1 MLQQD
6 QRLLVLGAS
15 GRTGQLA
22 VAYALEKG
30 IAVVALV
37 RDPGK
42 LAPRPR
48 LTVLSGSP
56 EQLDDVRRAITGCT
70 AVLSFLNN
78 QRSSDAPWAK
88 PVSPTHLMTHA
99 IANAVAAMK
108 ENGIR
113 RIVVLSAAGVGDSE
127 QAVPWLFRKLV
138 QHSNIKIAYADHEGQ
153 ENVLRSSG
161 LDWTA
166 VRAAAL
172 IGSKLKRTR
181 ISYDNQPKPRAII
194 SRKQTAVFMVDCL
207 LHPEFFAKA
216 PVASAE

>member
-37 RDPGK
+37 RDPSK
-42 LAPRPR
+42 LAPRPG
-48 LTVLSGSP
+48 LTVLTGSP
-56 EQLDDVRRAITGCT
+56 EKLDDIRRAITGCT

-78 QRSSDAPWAK
+78 NRSSDSPWSK
-88 PVSPTHLMTHA
+88 PVSPPRLMTNA
-99 IANAVAAMK
+99 ITSAVAAMK
-108 ENGIR
+108 ESGIR
-113 RIVVLSAAGVGDSE
+113 RIVVLSAAGVGDSLRS
-127 QAVPWLFRKLV
+127 VPWVWRKLV
-138 QHSNIKIAYADHEGQ
+138 QHSNLKITYQDHEAQ
-153 ENVLRSSG
+153 EDVLRSSG

-166 VRAAAL
+166 VRATAL
-172 IGSKLKRTR
+172 AGNKLKRTR
-181 ISYDNQPKPRAII
+181 ISYDNQPRPRMTI